1 MCVQTNYPVIM
12 VLPQTLFDTVN
23 PGSPDSSSGYATPG
37 PKQKRRKLWSYD
49 HASHVFLNDAGT
61 SGLEKATLK
70 ELYSVCSKGNKAV
83 AFFTELCDETS
94 KHARGIAHSRNAE
107 TMQKCIAKL
116 DSDRY
121 RKLIQSGVMAKVQG
135 ELDSLR
141 THAKVLDASD
151 MPTEGTGSLST
162 IRVGATARD
171 DSEVEEAAKEIHTW
185 LSRDKSSLRSLICA
199 LSSGGLFYVTQVHE
213 KVARAY
219 ISEKNV
225 TVEQYTQECVARLCR
240 DSSVI
245 NDMDGM

>member
-1 MCVQTNYPVIM
+1 M
-12 VLPQTLFDTVN
+12 VLPVSLFATVN

-61 SGLEKATLK
+61 SGVEKATLK
-70 ELYSVCSKGNKAV
+70 DLYSVCSKGNKAV

-107 TMQKCIAKL
+107 TLQKSIEKL
-116 DSDRY
+116 ESDQY
-121 RKLIQSGVMAKVQG
+121 QKLIQPGVLDKARE
-135 ELDSLR
+135 ELDSLI
-141 THAKVLDASD
+141 THARILNASD

-162 IRVGATARD
+162 IRAGATPREE
-171 DSEVEEAAKEIHTW
+171 SEVAEAAKKIHSW
-185 LSRDKSSLRSLICA
+185 LSLDKSSLRSLICA

-219 ISEKNV
+219 IDQKNV
-225 TVEQYTQECVARLCR
+225 TAEQYVQECVARLCR
-240 DSSVI
+240 DTSVV
-245 NDMDGM
+245 NDMDGISVGV